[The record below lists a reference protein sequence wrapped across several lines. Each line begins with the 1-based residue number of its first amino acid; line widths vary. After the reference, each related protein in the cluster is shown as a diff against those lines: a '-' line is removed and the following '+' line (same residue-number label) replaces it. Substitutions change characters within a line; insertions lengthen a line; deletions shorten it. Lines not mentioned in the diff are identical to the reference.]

1 MIEVYSPTIRRKEM
15 DAVLTVLVE
24 EKIGPGTRSESLVQ
38 NVKEQVGFD
47 YCIGLRSP
55 ALALYF
61 ALKALDIEDGREVI
75 ISALSPVYYVRVI
88 KALRLKPVF
97 CDTPPSCAV
106 IDKDRVHALVSSE
119 TRAIVVHHTL
129 GFVPDAVSIAELGP
143 PVIED
148 CSQSFGAFSGD
159 KLSPPAGI
167 FTIVGLEE
175 RDALTGGGG
184 ALLFAMNRRNGT
196 VLRNVGKLPGEYALL
211 DMNAAMAAA
220 QLREMRRNLAKVK
233 EIAQAYA
240 QASLRTRHKRFISR
254 DDVEYNNYAFPL
266 ILETGMKDVTA
277 YAKKKD
283 IAVENPFVDTV
294 AGSGL
299 VAGDQCPES
308 YSLSMRTALFPIYP
322 RLMSAEIEKVAKL
335 IGTLP

>member
-24 EKIGPGTRSESLVQ
+24 EKIGSGARLEAFTQS
-38 NVKEQVGFD
+38 VKEQVGFD
-47 YCIGLRSP
+47 YCIGFRSP
-55 ALALYF
+55 AFALYF

-75 ISALSPVYYVRVI
+75 ISALSPVYYVRII
-88 KALRLKPVF
+88 KSLRLKPVF

-106 IDKDRVHALVSSE
+106 VDKDCVHAFISPE

-129 GFVPDAVSIAELGP
+129 GFVPDAASIAELGL
-143 PVIED
+143 PVVED
-148 CSQSFGAFSGD
+148 CSQSFGAISGD
-159 KLSPPAGI
+159 KLCTPAGV
-167 FTIVGLEE
+167 FTIMGLEE

-184 ALLFAMNRRNGT
+184 ALLFAMKRRDGA
-196 VLRNVGKLPGEYALL
+196 VLRNLGKLPGEYALL

-220 QLREMRRNLAKVK
+220 QLKEMRRNLAKVK

-240 QASLRTRHKRFISR
+240 QASLRTRHKRFIFR

-266 ILETGMKDVTA
+266 VLETGMKDVTA

-294 AGSGL
+294 AGNGL

-308 YSLSMRTALFPIYP
+308 HSLSMRTALFPIYP